1 MVERPAPAPDLDWDP
16 ARARSFTDGVADI
29 YEELLTKLRDLP
41 VSRGWG
47 IQEVRDAV
55 VVPVPDEPMPE
66 DELLQYLR
74 RITFDYSGYLGHPR
88 FYAYISGAGTV
99 PGAAA
104 DLLASGLNG
113 NAGGWRLAPAATEI
127 ELGLARWFAQEVF
140 GLPEGSGGAL
150 TSGGA
155 MANFIGLKVARDA
168 KAGWDVRREGV
179 SGGPPLGLYL
189 STETHVVSTRAA
201 DMLGIGAGNVR
212 QIAVSDDYR
221 IRVDELRARI
231 AADREAGV
239 RPFAVV
245 ANAGTVSTGVV
256 DPLEEIAAL
265 CREEDLWFHVDA
277 AYGGPAMLAED
288 LRPLFAGIEHADS
301 IAFDPHKWLYTP
313 QSGGCVVVR
322 DMELM
327 RRAFDVDYVAYVV
340 KDEEHTDWGIDLGRH
355 SPNFSRGFWALKVWV
370 SLLAHGRK
378 AYARRISHDAE
389 LARYLGARAEE
400 HDEFELMTPVGLS
413 ITCFRYV
420 PEDLRSSALRSSG
433 PGGNP
438 SDPADLGRDEY
449 LDELNNRLM
458 TAIQLD
464 GRVYCSNAV
473 LGGRFCLRSCI
484 VNYRTEAED
493 LDALLD
499 VASELGA
506 KLDAELR
513 PEAMR

>member
-1 MVERPAPAPDLDWDP
+1 MVQRPAPVRDLDWDP
-16 ARARSFTDGVADI
+16 ARARAFTDRIADL
-29 YEELLTKLRDLP
+29 YEEVLTRMRDLP
-41 VSRGWG
+41 VSRNWG
-47 IQEVRDAV
+47 VEEVRRAV
-55 VVPVPDEPMPE
+55 VMPVPDDPMPE
-66 DELLQYLR
+66 GELIAYLR
-74 RITFDYSGYLGHPR
+74 RMTFEHSGFLGHPR

-104 DLLASGLNG
+104 DLLASGLNM
-113 NAGGWRLAPAATEI
+113 NAGGWRLAPSATEI
-127 ELGLARWFAQEVF
+127 ELGLCRWFAQDVF
-140 GLPEGSGGAL
+140 GLPGTASGAL

-155 MANFIGLKVARDA
+155 MANFIALTVARDA
-168 KAGWDVRREGV
+168 KAGFDVRRDGV
-179 SGGPPLGLYL
+179 AAGPPLGLYL
-189 STETHVVSTRAA
+189 STETHVVSIRAA

-212 QIAVSDDYR
+212 KIAVGEDYR
-221 IRVDELRARI
+221 IRLDELRSSI
-231 AADREAGV
+231 VEDRAAGV
-239 RPFAVV
+239 RPIVV
-245 ANAGTVSTGVV
+245 VGNGGTVSTGVV
-256 DPLEEIAAL
+256 DPLDELAQL
-265 CREEDLWFHVDA
+265 CRDEDLWFHVDA
-277 AYGGPAMLAED
+277 AYGGPAMLADD

-313 QSGGCVVVR
+313 QSGGCVLVR

-370 SLLAHGRK
+370 SLLAHGRS

-389 LARYLGARAEE
+389 LARYLGARVEGS
-400 HDEFELMTPVGLS
+400 DEFELTTPVGLS

-420 PEDLRSSALRSSG
+420 PSDLSSSDLRHDG
-433 PGGNP
+433 Q
-438 SDPADLGRDEY
+438 GRDAY

-473 LGGRFCLRSCI
+473 LDGRFCLRSCI

-493 LDALLD
+493 MDALLD

-513 PEAMR
+513 PEALR

>member
-1 MVERPAPAPDLDWDP
+1 MVGRPAPVRDLDWDP
-16 ARARSFTDGVADI
+16 KRARAFTDRVADV
-29 YEELLTKLRDLP
+29 YEEMLTRLRDLP

-47 IQEVRDAV
+47 VEEVRRAV
-55 VVPVPDEPMPE
+55 TMPVPDDPMP
-66 DELLQYLR
+66 DDQLVDYLR
-74 RITFDYSGYLGHPR
+74 RMTFDYSGFLGHPR

-104 DLLASGLNG
+104 DLLAAGLNM
-113 NAGGWRLAPAATEI
+113 NAGGWRLAPSATEI
-127 ELGLARWFAQEVF
+127 ELAVARWFAQDVF
-140 GLPEGSGGAL
+140 GLPETAGGAL

-155 MANFIGLKVARDA
+155 MANFIALKAARDA
-168 KAGWDVRREGV
+168 KAGWDVRRDGV
-179 SGGPPLGLYL
+179 AAGPSLAVYV
-189 STETHVVSTRAA
+189 STETHVVSIRGV
-201 DMLGIGAGNVR
+201 DMLGIGSGNVR
-212 QIAVSDDYR
+212 HISVDDGYR
-221 IRVDELRARI
+221 MRVDELRERI

-239 RPFAVV
+239 RPIAVV
-245 ANAGTVSTGVV
+245 GTAGTVSTGVV
-256 DPLEEIAAL
+256 DPLEELAAV
-265 CREEDLWFHVDA
+265 CRDEELWFHVDA

-313 QSGGCVVVR
+313 HSGGCVVVR
-322 DMELM
+322 DMELL
-327 RRAFDVDYVAYVV
+327 RRAFDVDYVAYVA
-340 KDEEHTDWGIDLGRH
+340 KDEDHTDWGIDLGRH

-389 LARYLGARAEE
+389 LARYLGARVEE
-400 HDEFELMTPVGLS
+400 EDGFELMAPVGLS

-420 PEDLRSSALRSSG
+420 P
-433 PGGNP
+433 P
-438 SDPADLGRDEY
+438 DLGESPDREAY
-449 LDELNNRLM
+449 LDQLNDRLM

-473 LGGRFCLRSCI
+473 LDGRFCLRSCI

-493 LDALLD
+493 VDALLD

-513 PEAMR
+513 PEALR

>member
-1 MVERPAPAPDLDWDP
+1 MVERPAPVRDLDWAP
-16 ARARSFTDGVADI
+16 KRARIFTDRVADL
-29 YEELLTKLRDLP
+29 YEELLTQLRDLP
-41 VSRGWG
+41 VSRDWG
-47 IQEVRDAV
+47 TEEVRGAV
-55 VVPVPDEPMPE
+55 AVPVPDDPMPE
-66 DELLQYLR
+66 DELFEYLR
-74 RITFDYSGYLGHPR
+74 TVTFDHSGYLGHPR

-104 DLLASGLNG
+104 DLLAAGLNA

-127 ELGLARWFAQEVF
+127 ELGLARWFAQEMF
-140 GLPEGSGGAL
+140 GLPAGSGGAL

-155 MANFIGLKVARDA
+155 MANFIALKIARDA

-179 SGGPPLGLYL
+179 AAGPPLGLYL
-189 STETHVVSTRAA
+189 SSETHVVSIRGA
-201 DMLGIGAGNVR
+201 DMLGLGAANVR
-212 QIAVSDDYR
+212 QVPVGEDYR
-221 IRVDELRARI
+221 IRMEELRARI
-231 AADREAGV
+231 ARDREDGV

-256 DPLEEIAAL
+256 DPLAEIADL
-265 CREEDLWFHVDA
+265 CRDEDLWFHVDA
-277 AYGGPAMLAED
+277 AYGGPAMLADD
-288 LRPLFAGIEHADS
+288 LRPLFAGIERADS

-313 QSGGCVVVR
+313 QSGGCILVR

-327 RRAFDVDYVAYVV
+327 RRAFDVDYVSYVV

-370 SLLAHGRK
+370 SLLAHGRT

-400 HDEFELMTPVGLS
+400 LDEFELMTPVGLS

-420 PEDLRSSALRSSG
+420 PAELSSSG
-433 PGGNP
+433 
-438 SDPADLGRDEY
+438 SRRDLEGRDQY

-493 LDALLD
+493 MDALLD
-499 VASELGA
+499 VASELGG

-513 PEAMR
+513 PEALR